1 MEKLILKSLKN
12 NNGYVVIF
20 IVVILLVVVTIFGA
34 TLSLSFQS
42 RAKVSEIDVYRTQA
56 LYLAE
61 GFAREVI
68 WYLKNGYE
76 STDIPDK
83 IVNFSTWEGKATQDI
98 QENTPIEGQTTITS
112 TAYVPD
118 GKDNQAVIT
127 IKVIIDSDYKIIYWE
142 EEALENFN

>member
-20 IVVILLVVVTIFGA
+20 IVVIILVVVTIFGA

-68 WYLKNGYE
+68 WYLKNDPNHIPTGK
-76 STDIPDK
+76 TD
-83 IVNFSTWEGKATQDI
+83 NFSTWKWKATQDI
-98 QENTPIEGQTTITS
+98 QEDTPIEGQTTITS

-118 GKDNQAVIT
+118 GKDNQAVRT
-127 IKVIIDSDYKIIYWE
+127 IKVIIDSDYKIIHWE